1 MTSVPCSYL
10 RVLAAI
16 AGVALVAFSSGA
28 SRAEEASA
36 QGVFETDSCL
46 ICHQRPGLARLDEDA
61 LSLSFVSERYVSER
75 LGSHA
80 RLPCISCH
88 PETEVDTFPHEATS
102 PVDCTRTCHL
112 DTAFG
117 ARAEFSHAAVAE
129 RLDQG
134 VHSIEALSGL
144 DLARP
149 LLRPGQSL
157 CLYCHDEP
165 VFPDSTDPPESPPGV
180 GSSRCASCHDELPVD
195 VDYFLRHAGDRPRT
209 RGSVMRTVE
218 VCATCH
224 SDPALTA
231 QMEQHDAV
239 SSYLRS
245 FHGKA
250 NLLGS
255 EDAATC
261 VDCHRTGAGDV
272 HGMLG
277 ADDLRGSTYSE
288 QLGETCRS
296 GGCHSS
302 AVPELSSAGVHVR
315 LTPLLK
321 TPEYYVMAFFILLTL
336 GVLAVFLAL
345 ILLELCNE
353 VVRPRDRR
361 QRQLTALARAVQR
374 HPEGRRMLLRQT
386 VGQRVQHWLLATS
399 FVALVVT
406 GMPLKFAAESW
417 AEALVSALGGV
428 GATRTL
434 HRASAIIISATF
446 CFHVALLVR
455 AFLARLRAR
464 DPARGLGRGA
474 LDVVL
479 EHPMVPRPRDVVQFG
494 QLFAY
499 LLGLRRQRPEP
510 SQHRFT
516 QKFDYWAVFWGM
528 VILGLSGAVLWAE
541 AWSPYV
547 FGGRTLNF
555 ALIMHSDEAFLAAI
569 YIAVAHIY
577 AVVLAPRVFPLSRG
591 SLTGDMPAE
600 EVAGGHA
607 GHLREVASELG
618 ITVPPEPEPSG
629 VSATAR
635 QMLRRG
641 YALVLLVSIAGLAT
655 RVDALLVPEVIGPE
669 PAVEVQHLPLY
680 LTAALLDEGGRGG
693 APSPGA
699 AHLEEGRRGPIS
711 HYHVIESW
719 YRPDAGNGCLG
730 SGCHQPLPH
739 TEHPEH
745 RSFLNMHGVFID
757 CRVCHEVR
765 PTRPDI
771 GWVARDG
778 AAATEPPALLRLGVL
793 LEGPATPSLAEA
805 ISLVAEATAESGD
818 EPTLVRWH
826 ERLLRART
834 LDPIAEQLRASIEL
848 HGPGVYGA
856 KLGVLGPPGPWSP
869 PSARDA
875 EGLRAEGTSDA
886 RRKGIVKRVHEGLT
900 RPEVLCRRCHQ
911 DEGEL
916 VDFGALGY
924 PARRREQLRDN
935 AVARVADAV
944 EEAEVFYLP
953 AMVGREASPAA
964 AEAVR

>member
-1 MTSVPCSYL
+1 MV
-10 RVLAAI
+10 VI
-16 AGVALVAFSSGA
+16 GGFALVVLSSGT
-28 SRAEEASA
+28 SDAEDSSA
-36 QGVFETDSCL
+36 QGAFETGSCL
-46 ICHQRPGLARLDEDA
+46 ICHHQPGLARLDKDV
-61 LSLSFVSERYVSER
+61 LSLSFVSERYVIER
-75 LGSHA
+75 LGAHA

-88 PETEVDTFPHEATS
+88 PESEVDTFPHEEIS

-112 DTAFG
+112 DTTFG
-117 ARAEFSHAAVAE
+117 ARAEFSHTAVAE
-129 RLDQG
+129 RLDKG
-134 VHSIEALSGL
+134 VHSTEALSEL

-149 LLRPGQSL
+149 LLRPGQST

-165 VFPDSTDPPESPPGV
+165 VFPESTDPLESPSGA
-180 GSSRCASCHDELPVD
+180 GSSRCASCHDDLPVD
-195 VDYFLRHAGDRPRT
+195 VDYFLQHVAERPRT

-231 QMEQHDAV
+231 EMEQHDAV

-261 VDCHRTGAGDV
+261 VDCHRTGAGDA
-272 HGMLG
+272 HGMLA
-277 ADDLRGSTYSE
+277 ADDLGGSTHPD
-288 QLGETCRS
+288 QLGATCRS
-296 GGCHSS
+296 GGCHPA
-302 AVPELSSAGVHVR
+302 AVPELSSASVHLQ

-353 VVRPRDRR
+353 VVRPRDPR

-374 HPEGRRMLLRQT
+374 HPDGRRMLLRQT

-399 FVALVVT
+399 FLVLVVT
-406 GMPLKFAAESW
+406 GMPLKFASEPW

-428 GATRTL
+428 AGTRTL

-446 CFHVALLVR
+446 CFHVALLAR
-455 AFLARLRAR
+455 AFFARLRAKTPDR
-464 DPARGLGRGA
+464 ALVRGA
-474 LDVVL
+474 IDVVL
-479 EHPMVPRPRDVVQFG
+479 EHPMVPRPRDVVLFG
-494 QLFAY
+494 QLFGY
-499 LLGLRRQRPEP
+499 LLGLRRHRPE
-510 SQHRFT
+510 SGQHRFT

-528 VILGLSGAVLWAE
+528 LILGLSGAVLWAE
-541 AWSPYV
+541 AWSPSV

-569 YIAVAHIY
+569 YIAIAHIY
-577 AVVLAPRVFPLSRG
+577 AVALAPRVFPLSRG

-607 GHLREVASELG
+607 GHLLEVARELG
-618 ITVPPEPEPSG
+618 ITIPPEAEPSG
-629 VSATAR
+629 VFAMAR

-641 YALVLLVSIAGLAT
+641 YALVLLASIVGLAT
-655 RVDALLVPEVIGPE
+655 TVDALLVPEVTGAA
-669 PAVEVQHLPLY
+669 PAVEVQHLPLH
-680 LTAALLDEGGRGG
+680 LTAALLGQGGRGG
-693 APSPGA
+693 ATSPGA
-699 AHLEEGRRGPIS
+699 VRLEEGQRGPVS
-711 HYHVIESW
+711 HYHGIESW
-719 YRPDAGNGCLG
+719 YRPDPGNTCLG

-745 RSFLNMHGVFID
+745 RSFLNMHGVFTD

-765 PTRPDI
+765 STQPDI
-771 GWVARDG
+771 GWVSRDG
-778 AAATEPPALLRLGVL
+778 DPATEPPALLRLGVL
-793 LEGPATPSLAEA
+793 LEGPTAPSLAGVT
-805 ISLVAEATAESGD
+805 SLVAEATDESGD
-818 EPTLVRWH
+818 EPTLAKWH
-826 ERLLRART
+826 ERLLGART
-834 LDPIAEQLRASIEL
+834 LGPLVDQLRASIEL

-856 KLGVLGPPGPWSP
+856 KLGVLGPPGRWRP
-869 PSARDA
+869 PSARAAGD
-875 EGLRAEGTSDA
+875 LRAEGISDA
-886 RRKGIVKRVHEGLT
+886 RRERLVERVHKGLT

-916 VDFGALGY
+916 VDFDALGY
-924 PARRREQLRDN
+924 PARRKEQLRDN
-935 AVARVADAV
+935 AVARVVEAV
-944 EEAEVFYLP
+944 EGAEVFYLP
-953 AMVGREASPAA
+953 ALVGPQPSPAA
-964 AEAVR
+964 TEELQ